1 MDIPNGIPKPTIMRK
16 TAILLT
22 GLAVL
27 TLAACKEEKEKPKVT
42 YDSTAKTKA
51 EAPKPDSSS
60 VAIADL
66 PVQITGTDYLIHPI
80 GDVRIYEKSKYD
92 SGSSGS
98 SEVSYTISNYNEFEI
113 TGYLRNL
120 KFQQTASDS
129 LKVLTDKPV
138 LIQSAT
144 YLKAFADKGKAQLLV
159 YTLADMD
166 TNKDGKIDAAD
177 IKTLY
182 ISTAS
187 GDRFTK
193 LSPDMQEL
201 IDWKL
206 IEQKDRLY
214 FRTIE
219 DANKNG
225 EFDKEDVLHYSYV
238 DLTAKEWKVTTY
250 QPL

>member
-1 MDIPNGIPKPTIMRK
+1 M
-16 TAILLT
+16 
-22 GLAVL
+22 AVL
-27 TLAACKEEKEKPKVT
+27 LVACKGEEKEKPKVT
-42 YDSTAKTKA
+42 YDTPSKAKA
-51 EAPKPDSSS
+51 EPPKADTAS

-66 PVQITGTDYLIHPI
+66 PIQITGTDYLIHPI
-80 GDVRIYEKSKYD
+80 GEARFYDKSVYK
-92 SGSSGS
+92 SGSGDA
-98 SEVSYTISNYNEFEI
+98 SYTISNYNEFEI
-113 TGYLRNL
+113 AGYLRNL
-120 KFQQTASDS
+120 KFQQSGSDS

-144 YLKAFADKGKAQLLV
+144 YLKAFADKGKAQLLA

-166 TNKDGKIDAAD
+166 TNKDGKIDASD

-182 ISTAS
+182 ISTIS
-187 GDRFTK
+187 GERFTK

-206 IEQKDRLY
+206 IEHKDRLY

-238 DLTAKEWKVTTY
+238 DLTAKDWKVTAY
-250 QPL
+250 QPI